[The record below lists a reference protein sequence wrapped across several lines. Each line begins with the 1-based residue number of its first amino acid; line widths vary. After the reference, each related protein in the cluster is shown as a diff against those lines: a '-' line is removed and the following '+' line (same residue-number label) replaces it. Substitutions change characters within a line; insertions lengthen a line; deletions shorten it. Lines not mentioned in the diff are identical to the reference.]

1 MPKKAAAEESIYAL
15 IPPPAPVV
23 IKPPMH
29 RSKYPHNT
37 APTMS
42 TFGMSATAT
51 NMITNAGGEYEAAAP
66 AHSHKHPCASMG
78 PGASIPKDPHNFMR
92 SRGADT
98 LPEPQKFEYPKTV
111 APKPAVPSKDETTIT
126 GLTTT
131 KNFVVANAVNNI
143 LMEPKSTAAVQP
155 NWLEKEDFG
164 RVPAYLTQVKD
175 QIQREY
181 AMVRTVQEQAAQQ
194 HQKMRLLSE
203 EERLE
208 LLGALKAKW
217 EKVNGEFQ
225 QLTHQTVLDTMG
237 KVRRKEAAEKGLDQ
251 LEKDIKRL
259 EKKHVYVAE
268 D

>member
-1 MPKKAAAEESIYAL
+1 MSVSEPLWTLTQAAAEESIYAL

-98 LPEPQKFEYPKTV
+98 LPERTPYLWVGWLVGWLVGWFAGLLLATV
-111 APKPAVPSKDETTIT
+111 RCV
-126 GLTTT
+126 
-131 KNFVVANAVNNI
+131 
-143 LMEPKSTAAVQP
+143 
-155 NWLEKEDFG
+155 W
-164 RVPAYLTQVKD
+164 
-175 QIQREY
+175 
-181 AMVRTVQEQAAQQ
+181 
-194 HQKMRLLSE
+194 
-203 EERLE
+203 
-208 LLGALKAKW
+208 
-217 EKVNGEFQ
+217 
-225 QLTHQTVLDTMG
+225 
-237 KVRRKEAAEKGLDQ
+237 
-251 LEKDIKRL
+251 
-259 EKKHVYVAE
+259 
-268 D
+268 